1 MPLFGCFATL
11 PTMWKKLLPVLSL
24 PLLVAGC
31 STTFTNLTPTQ
42 QSRND
47 NNTYPVE
54 VAFKCTQQKLMW
66 DTIQPKIVVGS
77 ESYPMKPTPLM
88 TNRWEGL
95 VPVPPGENVVR
106 YRYRFDFLDNDF
118 RKTTA
123 DNAVSQEYTLRI
135 LDH

>member
-1 MPLFGCFATL
+1 
-11 PTMWKKLLPVLSL
+11 MWKKLLPLMTL

-31 STTFTNLTPTQ
+31 ATSFTNLTPKQ
-42 QSRND
+42 QLRND
-47 NNTYPVE
+47 NGSYPVE
-54 VAFKCTQQKLMW
+54 VAFKSTQQNLMW

-77 ESYPMKPTPLM
+77 DSYPMRPTPLM

-95 VPVPPGENVVR
+95 LPVPTGNNIIH
-106 YRYRFDFLDNDF
+106 YRYRFDFLDNGF

-135 LDH
+135 LEHQ